1 MWVIFKVFIEITTE
15 LLCLYVVAIRH
26 VDISSQT
33 RDWTGTPCIGRWSL
47 NHWTTREV
55 PSAVFKA
62 DKWLGQICISDYS
75 TDLVESDQTPTQ
87 VDLGH
92 VIVIV

>member
-33 RDWTGTPCIGRWSL
+33 RD
-47 NHWTTREV
+47 
-55 PSAVFKA
+55 
-62 DKWLGQICISDYS
+62 
-75 TDLVESDQTPTQ
+75 
-87 VDLGH
+87 
-92 VIVIV
+92 